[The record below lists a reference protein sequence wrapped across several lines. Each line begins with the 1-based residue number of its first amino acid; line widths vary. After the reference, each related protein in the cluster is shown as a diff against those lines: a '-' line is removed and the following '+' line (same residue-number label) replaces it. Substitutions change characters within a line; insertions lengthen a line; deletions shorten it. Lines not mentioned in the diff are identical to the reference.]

1 MLQNWHEGRDECVND
16 GEQPPYMTNNPS
28 IFMHS
33 TIESCC
39 EQNYSW
45 ILNTCEGNQGSD
57 TDGGTATSMWYMN
70 WSAGTDGACTQDCSS
85 GGECGGLA
93 NGWDILYEA
102 KSRCCDNRKPWD
114 DACVDGEG

>member
-1 MLQNWHEGRDECVND
+1 
-16 GEQPPYMTNNPS
+16 
-28 IFMHS
+28 MHS

-70 WSAGTDGACTQDCSS
+70 YSAGTDGACTQDCSS